1 VKAFPPT
8 KLADLDRDSAS
19 TFLQLA
25 RISKDSPIVIY
36 TGAGVGASAGLP
48 SWPELIKR
56 ICSVF
61 FVHWEYD
68 IPSRRTDENKLPKQL
83 SIALWESSFSTEQSR
98 NLAEILS
105 GDDPLLVAQQIKN
118 CIRPID
124 WLYLLRKALYGEIEP
139 RPSSELLSSISE
151 LCNALQGLIAIVSTS
166 YDDLLDNALRDD
178 GMRVRTVLPEHPYV
192 GTSQLP
198 VYHVHGFLGINGGP
212 VSLPV
217 LAEDDYYAKDSE
229 HYSWCNVLQLS
240 MLSQQSCLF
249 IGHSMSDPRLRR
261 FLRASHPCASGEH
274 FAFLPSR
281 KALSREHAMQEALFD
296 SDLLTLGVRTVR
308 YPIQPRSEDR
318 HSRLPELIKL
328 LALASEKPD
337 TLWG

>member
-1 VKAFPPT
+1 MKAFPPT
-8 KLADLDRDSAS
+8 KLADLDRNSAS
-19 TFLQLA
+19 AFLQLA
-25 RISKDSPIVIY
+25 RISKDSPIILY

-61 FVHWEYD
+61 FVHWEYE
-68 IPSRRTDENKLPKQL
+68 ITSRSTDESRPPKQL

-98 NLAEILS
+98 NLAEALS
-105 GDDPLLVAQQIKN
+105 GDDPLLIAQQIKN

-124 WLYLLRKALYGEIEP
+124 WQYLLRKVLYGEIEP
-139 RPSSELLSSISE
+139 CPSSELLSSIAE
-151 LCNALQGLIAIVSTS
+151 LCNALHGLMAIVSTS
-166 YDDLLDNALRDD
+166 YDDLLENALRDE

-192 GTSQLP
+192 GTSHMP
-198 VYHVHGFLGINGGP
+198 VYHVHGYLGINGGP
-212 VSLPV
+212 FSPPV

-229 HYSWCNVLQLS
+229 HYSWCNVLQLA

-281 KALSREHAMQEALFD
+281 KAFSREYAMQEALFD

-308 YPIQPRSEDR
+308 YPIQSGSKDE
-318 HSRLPELIKL
+318 HSRLPELIHL
-328 LALASEKPD
+328 LALASEEPD
-337 TLWG
+337 TLWS